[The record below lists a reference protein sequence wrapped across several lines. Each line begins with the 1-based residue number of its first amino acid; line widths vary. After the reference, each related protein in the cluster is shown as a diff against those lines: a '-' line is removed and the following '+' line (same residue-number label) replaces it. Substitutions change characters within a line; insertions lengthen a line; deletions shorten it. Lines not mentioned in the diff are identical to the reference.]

1 MKDAVKRPDDAGEL
15 MTGERC
21 WILELSNDPGDADAS
36 IARARVE
43 PGVTT
48 EWHSLRGTWERYLIA
63 AGRGRVEL
71 EGHEPQEVG
80 PGDVVRIPP
89 GVGQRIANVGEEDLV
104 FHCICTPRFTR
115 DCYEPRSDL
124 GDPREP
130 GETPPSAGA
139 S

>member
-1 MKDAVKRPDDAGEL
+1 MSVERRIKRPDEAAEY
-15 MTGERC
+15 MTEERC
-21 WILELSNDPGDADAS
+21 WILEVSNDLGDGDVS

-71 EGHEPQEVG
+71 EGCEPEQVG

-89 GVGQRIANVGEEDLV
+89 EVGQRITNTGDEDLV
-104 FHCICTPRFTR
+104 FYCICTPRFSP
-115 DCYEPRSDL
+115 DCFDRRGDL
-124 GDPREP
+124 E
-130 GETPPSAGA
+130 EA
-139 S
+139 